1 MNVTDSTQATNPFAP
16 FNTNTASSA
25 TSANSTQDR
34 FLTLLVTQLK
44 NQDPLNPL
52 DNAQVTSQLA
62 QLSTVTGIE
71 KVGRDIEGLSG
82 RFEGLQT
89 LQAAALVG
97 RQVLVDGTDMDL
109 YQSNARAGVQLTQ
122 AVDQLAI
129 TIKDSAGRELQRIEL
144 GPQQAGLLQFAW
156 DGLTDTGEAAIDGR
170 YQYVVDASAAGQPVD
185 VTGLSVAR
193 IDGVASAADGFLLS
207 LAGRG
212 NVSLGQVKQIL

>member
-1 MNVTDSTQATNPFAP
+1 MNAVDTTNATNPFAAFGTTP
-16 FNTNTASSA
+16 ANAK
-25 TSANSTQDR
+25 TSANLTQDR

-44 NQDPLNPL
+44 NQDPTNPL
-52 DNAQVTSQLA
+52 DNAQITSQLA

-71 KVGRDIEGLSG
+71 KVGKDIEGLST

-97 RQVLVDGTDMDL
+97 RQVLVDGSDMDL
-109 YQSNARAGVQLTQ
+109 YQGNARAGLQLTQ
-122 AVDQLAI
+122 PVDQLAI

-144 GPQQAGLLQFAW
+144 GPQQPGLRQFAW
-156 DGLTDTGEAAIDGR
+156 DGLTETGSAALDGR
-170 YQYVVDASAAGQPVD
+170 YQFSVEASAAGKPVD
-185 VTGLSVAR
+185 VPRLSLAR

-212 NVSLGQVKQIL
+212 NVDLGQVKQIL